1 LAILILLWLVALL
14 LLLVAPVALLLLKLT
29 GVLPAPW
36 EQVWKHCG
44 QSVIVGAVLLC
55 LAIYMYRELRDAFAP
70 LAGH

>member
-1 LAILILLWLVALL
+1 MVALL
-14 LLLVAPVALLLLKLT
+14 LLLVAPVAMLSLKLG
-29 GVLPAPW
+29 GVIPAPW

-44 QSVIVGAVLLC
+44 ESVVVGAALLC